1 MSAASR
7 SERRAL
13 QRLHGRYGALRLR
26 TQSAPV
32 ELLSTERYAIGG
44 SLRLLA
50 GRTPAPDGSDPGW
63 YEERE
68 PVTGAAVIAARWPLA
83 LADCEGLGLR
93 GAALALAAEAEV
105 ASLIEEAR

>member
-7 SERRAL
+7 AERRAL
-13 QRLHGRYGALRLR
+13 QRLHGRYGTLRLR

-32 ELLSTERYAIGG
+32 ELLSTERHAIRDGR
-44 SLRLLA
+44 RLLA
-50 GRTPAPDGSDPGW
+50 GRTPAPDGGETGW

-68 PVTGAAVIAARWPLA
+68 PVTGAEVIAARWPLA
-83 LADCEGLGLR
+83 LATCEGLGLR